1 MNRPL
6 LIGSSVAALFAV
18 IALVWAALP
27 APNTCN
33 APLEFSQSTSS
44 GREWQADWAR
54 LEAIQAKLP
63 DMPASS
69 LELPVSGRLRDF
81 PQTYGQRS

>member
-18 IALVWAALP
+18 IALVWAARP

-33 APLEFSQSTSS
+33 APLEFSQSTRS